1 MENNQ
6 LSKYIKAL
14 SVYSNGTPFCE
25 DLRIESR
32 SDIDVFFSP
41 FEHVNKQARVVLVG
55 ISPGATQANN
65 ANVEAS
71 ELIKCGEKIE
81 KVSEKAKQ
89 TGAFSGALRSNL
101 VRLLDHIGINSRLG
115 INSCE
120 SLFAENNHLLHS
132 TSVFRYPTLQAG
144 KPISSAKKGLSDP
157 LLKQMVDCCLAEEV
171 RQLPQSAFYL
181 PMGQGVDKI
190 LLALCER
197 GLLNRNQLLIGLPHP
212 SGANAERVAYFLGEK
227 ARDKLSDK
235 TNADT
240 IDDAKRQLLTQLN
253 RQNFN
258 GESQNHYVDKK
269 QRSTITTTSQSS
281 GSAEK
286 VIENKRQPVSTA
298 SLSSMVSADDGF
310 MLDDIERQIRE
321 HVAELSL
328 EAIPSKSRTSKEL
341 AILRGDK
348 TVAYISRK
356 TGLKKG
362 ALVVTLHP
370 SMSSKLDSMTS
381 KMNGVSISPGKDS
394 RFISSSNYR
403 GFDSKGYSSQLASN
417 EHQAVAYKV
426 DVSKGFNTLKSFLK
440 AC

>member
-1 MENNQ
+1 MDNNQ
-6 LSKYIKAL
+6 LSENIEAL
-14 SVYSNGTPFCE
+14 SAYSNGSPFCE
-25 DLRIESR
+25 ELHIESR
-32 SDIDVFFSP
+32 GDIDVYFSP
-41 FEHVNKQARVVLVG
+41 FEHVNKQAKVVLVG
-55 ISPGATQANN
+55 ISPGATQANI
-65 ANVEAS
+65 ANLKAS
-71 ELIKCGEKIE
+71 ALIKTGESMDTI
-81 KVSEKAKQ
+81 SEKAKQ
-89 TGAFSGALRSNL
+89 TGAFSGAIRNNL
-101 VRLLDHIGINSRLG
+101 IRLLDYIGINSKLD
-115 INSCE
+115 IDSCGT
-120 SLFAENNHLLHS
+120 LFTENNHLLHS

-157 LLKQMVDCCLAEEV
+157 LLKQMVDNCLADEV

-190 LLALCER
+190 LLALCDR

-253 RQNFN
+253 RQNLS
-258 GESQNHYVDKK
+258 GEPLKRFGDTQ
-269 QRSTITTTSQSS
+269 QRSTITTAAQRSGPSEKGIEKKSQSV
-281 GSAEK
+281 SA
-286 VIENKRQPVSTA
+286 A
-298 SLSSMVSADDGF
+298 SLGSMASAADGF
-310 MLDDIERQIRE
+310 MLDDIERKIRE

-341 AILRGDK
+341 AILRGDN

-362 ALVVTLHP
+362 VLVVTFHP

-381 KMNGVSISPGKDS
+381 EMNGVSISPGKGS
-394 RFISSSNYR
+394 RYISSSNYR
-403 GFDSKGYSSQLASN
+403 GFNSKGYSSQLTSN

-426 DVSKGFNTLKSFLK
+426 DLSEGFNTLKSFLK

>member
-1 MENNQ
+1 MDNNQ
-6 LSKYIKAL
+6 LNKHIEAL
-14 SVYSNGTPFCE
+14 SVYANGFPFCE
-25 DLRIESR
+25 ELSIESR
-32 SDIDVFFSP
+32 GNIDVYFSP
-41 FEHVNKQARVVLVG
+41 FEHVNKQAKVVLVG
-55 ISPGATQANN
+55 ISPGATQANI
-65 ANVEAS
+65 ANLKAS
-71 ELIKCGEKIE
+71 ALIKTGESIDSI
-81 KVSEKAKQ
+81 SEKAKQ
-89 TGAFSGALRSNL
+89 SGAFSGALRNNL
-101 VRLLDHIGINSRLG
+101 IRLLDYIGINSKLG
-115 INSCE
+115 IDSCE
-120 SLFAENNHLLHS
+120 TLFNENKHLLHS

-157 LLKQMVDCCLAEEV
+157 LLKQMVDNCLADEV

-253 RQNFN
+253 RQKLS
-258 GESQNHYVDKK
+258 GEPLKRYGGTQ
-269 QRSTITTTSQSS
+269 QRSRIISAAQISAPSEKGIEKKSQAV
-281 GSAEK
+281 SA
-286 VIENKRQPVSTA
+286 A
-298 SLSSMVSADDGF
+298 SLSSMVSAADGF
-310 MLDDIERQIRE
+310 MLENIEQQIRE

-341 AILRGDK
+341 AIVRGDN

-362 ALVVTLHP
+362 VLVVTLHP

-381 KMNGVSISPGKDS
+381 KMSGVSISPGKGS
-394 RFISSSNYR
+394 RYISSSNYK
-403 GFDSKGYSSQLASN
+403 GFDSKGYSPQLTSN

-426 DVSKGFNTLKSFLK
+426 DVSGGFNTLKSFLK